1 MGTSGLLFYE
11 YYLSHGGIILSAIYL
26 TWVLGMKPRQGSW
39 LKIFISSLILLPF
52 IVFINWIFNANYMYL
67 CIKPIAKNPFL
78 IGERPLYILGIEL
91 AALLHF
97 FIVYLPFA
105 YLYSQVKVNE
115 QAKGVSV

>member
-1 MGTSGLLFYE
+1 M
-11 YYLSHGGIILSAIYL
+11 
-26 TWVLGMKPRQGSW
+26 
-39 LKIFISSLILLPF
+39 
-52 IVFINWIFNANYMYL
+52 NL

-78 IGERPLYILGIEL
+78 IGEWPWYIIGIEL

-105 YLYSQVKVNE
+105 YLYRQEKVNE